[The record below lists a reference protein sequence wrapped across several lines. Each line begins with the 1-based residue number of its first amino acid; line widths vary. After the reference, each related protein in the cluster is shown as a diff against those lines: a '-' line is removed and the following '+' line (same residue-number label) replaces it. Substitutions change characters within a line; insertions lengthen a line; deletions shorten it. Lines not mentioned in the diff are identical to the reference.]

1 MTRGERRERKM
12 DKYKLDFDKPHTESD
27 AMLEVARALNNIANE
42 MALKR
47 QKK

>member
-1 MTRGERRERKM
+1 MILGEEGEIKM
-12 DKYKLDFDKPHTESD
+12 DKYKLDFDTPHTESD